1 MLKKSLVYGL
11 LVVGLVLSGCS
22 NKENT
27 NVVQKAQFKDIKIG
41 NKLANFTLEDQF
53 DKKHSLTNKTKKVL
67 FAFSKPTGHIM
78 KVYMGVREVDYLT
91 SRDILFVADVSGM
104 PKIIFNMFALADMK
118 ESKYPM
124 LLILKK
130 ENAKRFRDENKKDSI
145 MILSLKNKVI
155 TNIEFANSEDELKK
169 AID

>member
-1 MLKKSLVYGL
+1 MRKNLIYGL
-11 LVVGLVLSGCS
+11 LIIGLLFTGCS

-27 NVVQKAQFKDIKIG
+27 NIVQKAKFEDVKVG
-41 NKLANFTLEDQF
+41 NRLADFTLDDQF

-78 KVYMGVREVDYLT
+78 KVYMGVRDVNYLS

-104 PKIIFNMFALADMK
+104 PKIIFNMFALSDMK

-124 LLILKK
+124 LLILEK
-130 ENAKRFRDENKKDSI
+130 ENAKRFRDENKKDFI
-145 MILSLKNKVI
+145 MILSLNSKMI
-155 TNIEFANSEDELKK
+155 TDIKFVDSEEALKK
-169 AID
+169 EID